1 ACFSLRRWRCSRF
14 RCQYPGS
21 PEREE
26 GPNGESSEPAL
37 RFPPVGS
44 VPRGS
49 PAKSGRRKKL
59 FPECIAAVFR
69 PEAVPAC
76 PAVPLAAARKAP
88 PFGRPSTDSAGGRS
102 GVPAQSRSVLPPR
115 GVRIVLPAP
124 GTWPGRILLCP
135 RFRSVTF
142 VWAVVLRYVLKN
154 NYFCKVEEHIRY
166 MRRCLQLA
174 ANGMGQVSPNPL
186 VGAVIV
192 HRGRIIGEGW
202 HRHYGGPHA
211 EVNAVN
217 EVLERYPDGKD
228 MLQEATLYVNLE
240 PCVHQGKTPPCTE
253 LIIRHGIQEVVIGC
267 TDPHEKVAG
276 KGIERLAA
284 AGIRVH
290 RGVLEEA
297 CLELNRRFVLFQTQK
312 RPYVILKW
320 AQTRN
325 GYFAPLDASRFWI
338 TSPLARQLVHRWRSE
353 EDAVLVGYRTALAD
367 DPELTV
373 RE

>member
-1 ACFSLRRWRCSRF
+1 
-14 RCQYPGS
+14 
-21 PEREE
+21 
-26 GPNGESSEPAL
+26 
-37 RFPPVGS
+37 
-44 VPRGS
+44 
-49 PAKSGRRKKL
+49 
-59 FPECIAAVFR
+59 
-69 PEAVPAC
+69 
-76 PAVPLAAARKAP
+76 
-88 PFGRPSTDSAGGRS
+88 
-102 GVPAQSRSVLPPR
+102 
-115 GVRIVLPAP
+115 VR
-124 GTWPGRILLCP
+124 
-135 RFRSVTF
+135 
-142 VWAVVLRYVLKN
+142 KN
-154 NYFCKVEEHIRY
+154 NYFGKVEEHIRY

-373 RE
+373 REWSGRNPLRIVIDRDLSLPASLKLFDQSERTLVFNAIKTDIDGKVQMLEVENFNYYLPQFSLYQLYLMDVQSVIIEGGARTLQTFIDSGLWDEARILTGSTELPGGIPAPRVYGRVTDQRQISTDQLITYRNQHQ